1 MADRAQQIEFVLRS
15 RGDVQKTANG
25 NLFVPCQ
32 TSQGVVAVW
41 GSPSNR
47 RNINQ
52 VESLS
57 LPATLKARC
66 IPSNWPEHAWWLP
79 EKSAIAQGAGSTGRD
94 RSDSTQSEPSGRK
107 PFDPFEVLGIR
118 PGATIDQIKA
128 AYRIKIKE
136 YHPDQVERLGPELR
150 ELAKRKTQE
159 INRAF
164 EMLAR

>member
-1 MADRAQQIEFVLRS
+1 MANRAQQIEFEVRS
-15 RGDVQKTANG
+15 RGEVQKTANG
-25 NLFVPCQ
+25 NLFIPCQ
-32 TSQGVVAVW
+32 TSEGVVAVW

-47 RNINQ
+47 RNISL

-57 LPATLKARC
+57 LPATLTASC
-66 IPSNWPEHAWWLP
+66 ISSNWPEHAWWLP
-79 EKSAIAQGAGSTGRD
+79 EKSAIAQSAGRD
-94 RSDSTQSEPSGRK
+94 SSDSTRSEPSGRR
-107 PFDPFEVLGIR
+107 PFDPYEVLGIR
-118 PGATIDQIKA
+118 PGATADQIKD

-164 EMLAR
+164 EMLTR

>member
-1 MADRAQQIEFVLRS
+1 MRS
-15 RGDVQKTANG
+15 RGEVQKTARG

-32 TSQGVVAVW
+32 TSRGVVAVW

-47 RNINQ
+47 RNIKQ

-57 LPATLKARC
+57 LPARVKANC
-66 IPSNWPEHAWWLP
+66 IPSNWPEHVWWLP
-79 EKSAIAQGAGSTGRD
+79 EKSTIAQGTGGTRPDNNGSR
-94 RSDSTQSEPSGRK
+94 QPEPPGRK
-107 PFDPFEVLGIR
+107 PFDPYAVLGIR
-118 PGATIDQIKA
+118 PGATIEQIKA
-128 AYRIKIKE
+128 AYRTKIKE

-159 INRAF
+159 INRAL